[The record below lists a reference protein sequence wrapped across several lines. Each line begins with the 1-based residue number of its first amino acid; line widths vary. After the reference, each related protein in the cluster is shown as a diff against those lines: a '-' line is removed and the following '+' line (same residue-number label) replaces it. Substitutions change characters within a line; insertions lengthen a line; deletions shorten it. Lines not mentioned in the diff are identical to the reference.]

1 MFLVIADFDLRS
13 QNFQRDIGLSK
24 KINHKPTYPA
34 TMKIK
39 NIKVWSTDLGNTK
52 PYTIAF
58 KTVDEVRNAFIE
70 ITLDNG
76 MTGLGSGNPS
86 EYVVGENLAQTLEAL
101 QEKNLEFLV
110 GRDIREMKQL
120 TYEAWLNFPKNPAAR
135 AAIDIALYDA
145 FTKFL
150 GIPLVKYLGQK
161 IQSMP
166 TSNTIG
172 IKNVTETLKETGEYL
187 KQGFKAIKVK
197 LGKDLAEDIERMV
210 KMREQFGY
218 DYAIRIDANQGYNAN
233 QTIEFYQQ
241 TNNLK
246 IELIEQPLPAKAIQ
260 EMKALPDEVREV
272 IAADESLISPKDALE
287 LVKPP
292 RACGIFN
299 IKLMKCGGV
308 TQGLKIADIAFQEG
322 IDLFWGCND
331 ESIISITAALHA
343 AFACSNTKY
352 IDLDG
357 SLDLG
362 KDVVKGG
369 FILKDGMMHCSDKPG
384 LGVELI

>member
-1 MFLVIADFDLRS
+1 
-13 QNFQRDIGLSK
+13 
-24 KINHKPTYPA
+24 
-34 TMKIK
+34 MKIK
-39 NIKVWSTDLGNTK
+39 DIKIWSADLGNTK

-58 KTVDEVRNAFIE
+58 KTVDEVRNAFVE
-70 ITLDNG
+70 ITLADG
-76 MTGLGSGNPS
+76 TTGIGSGNPS
-86 EYVVGENLAQTLEAL
+86 EYVVGENLTQTLDAL
-101 QEKNLEFLV
+101 QERNLEFLV
-110 GRDIREMKQL
+110 GRDIREIKQL
-120 TYEAWLNFPKNPAAR
+120 AFEVWQKFPKNPAAR
-135 AAIDIALYDA
+135 AALDIALHDA

-172 IKNVTETLKETGEYL
+172 IKNVTETLKETDDYL

-197 LGKDLAEDIERMV
+197 LGKDLEEDIERMV

-218 DYAIRIDANQGYNAN
+218 DYAIRIDANQGYDSA
-233 QTIEFYQQ
+233 QTIAFYQQ
-241 TNNLK
+241 TKHLK
-246 IELIEQPLPAKAIQ
+246 IELIEQPLPAKAIS

-272 IAADESLISPKDALE
+272 IAADESLISPVHALE

-308 TQGLKIADIAFQEG
+308 SQGLKIADIALHEG

-331 ESIISITAALHA
+331 ESIVSITAALHA

-369 FILKDGMMHCSDKPG
+369 FILKDGIMYCSDKPG
-384 LGVELI
+384 LGVERIG

>member
-1 MFLVIADFDLRS
+1 
-13 QNFQRDIGLSK
+13 
-24 KINHKPTYPA
+24 
-34 TMKIK
+34 MKIK
-39 NIKVWSTDLGNTK
+39 NIKVWSADLGNTK

-58 KTVDEVRNAFIE
+58 KTVDEVRNAFVE

-86 EYVVGENLAQTLEAL
+86 EYVVGENLTQTLEAL

-110 GRDIREMKQL
+110 GRDIREMNQL
-120 TYEAWLNFPKNPAAR
+120 TYEAWQKFPKNPAAR

-150 GIPLVKYLGQK
+150 GVPLVKYLGQK

-172 IKNVTETLKETGEYL
+172 IKNVTETLKESGEYL

-210 KMREQFGY
+210 KMREKFGY
-218 DYAIRIDANQGYNAN
+218 GYAIRIDANQGYDSQ
-233 QTIEFYQQ
+233 QTIEFHQK
-241 TNNLK
+241 TKHLK

-260 EMKALPDEVREV
+260 EMKALPDEVKEV
-272 IAADESLISPKDALE
+272 IAADESLISPKDALN

-299 IKLMKCGGV
+299 IKLMKCGGI
-308 TQGLKIADIAFQEG
+308 TQGLKIADIALQEG

-357 SLDLG
+357 SLDLAQ
-362 KDVVKGG
+362 DVVLGG
-369 FILKDGMMHCSDKPG
+369 FILKEGIMYCSDKPG
-384 LGVELI
+384 LGVEKL